1 MEEKIIRSFR
11 KNLRRFERLNQ
22 LTNVACCRGITLAQC
37 HVLLEIEELGETTT
51 KQLSENLKLD
61 KSTLS
66 RTVDGL
72 KRLGFVKR
80 GAHAYDRRFT
90 LLRLTSKGKDKC
102 NSLNKYN
109 DKLYSNIFGKF
120 SQKERERFFQSFD
133 DMVISFFEYCGVMDK
148 C

>member
-1 MEEKIIRSFR
+1 MEEKKIRSFR
-11 KNLRRFERLNQ
+11 RNLRRFERLDQ

-72 KRLGFVKR
+72 KQLGFVKR
-80 GAHAYDRRFT
+80 GAHAHDRRFT
-90 LLRLTSKGKDKC
+90 ILRLTSKGKVKC
-102 NSLNKYN
+102 DSLNKFN
-109 DKLYSNIFGKF
+109 DNLYGGIFGKF
-120 SQKERERFFQSFD
+120 SQRERERFFQSFD
-133 DMVISFFEYCGVMDK
+133 DMVIAFSEYRGGMDK